1 MDIILK
7 TSNLTKKYKDKVV
20 VNKLNMTINKG
31 DIYGFLG
38 RNGAGKTT
46 ALKMIMGQAT
56 VDSGSIEV
64 FGETINSNDY
74 KYKSRIGLI
83 LENPTFYPKLTAREN
98 LEVYRRGMG
107 VQDKKRID
115 EVLNLVDLSDVG
127 NKNVEK
133 YSMGMKQRLGM
144 ARALLNNPELL
155 IIDEP
160 TNSLDPVGIGQIREI
175 ILKLNRERNTTVL
188 ICSHIL
194 SEIELM
200 ATKIGIIHKGNLIEE
215 VLHKELEKRNKSYL
229 QIKVNNQKKAA
240 IILEQEFGIN
250 EYRIY
255 EDDIIRIFDN
265 SYEPEDI
272 NKQMIYNG
280 VLVKELKVNSEALEN
295 YFFRLTGGEKS
306 V

>member
-1 MDIILK
+1 MNIILK

-46 ALKMIMGQAT
+46 TLKMIMGQAT
-56 VDSGSIEV
+56 ANSGSIEI
-64 FGETINSNDY
+64 FGETISSSDY

-83 LENPTFYPKLTAREN
+83 LENPTFYPKLTAKEN
-98 LEVYRRGMG
+98 LEVYRRSMG
-107 VQDKKRID
+107 VQDKKKID
-115 EVLNLVDLSDVG
+115 KVLDLVDLSDEV

-133 YSMGMKQRLGM
+133 YSLGMKQRLGM
-144 ARALLNNPELL
+144 ARALLNNPEFL

-160 TNSLDPVGIGQIREI
+160 TNSLDPVGISQIREI
-175 ILKLNRERNTTVL
+175 ILKLNKERNTTVL

-200 ATKIGIIHKGNLIEE
+200 ATKIGIIHKGNLVEE
-215 VLHKELEKRNKSYL
+215 VLYKELEKTNKSYL
-229 QIKVNNQKKAA
+229 QIKVNDQKKAS
-240 IILEQEFGIN
+240 IILEQKFGIN

-255 EDDIIRIFDN
+255 EDNIIRIFDN
-265 SYEPEDI
+265 SYEPENI
-272 NKQMIYNG
+272 NKQMIENE
-280 VLVKELKVNSEALEN
+280 VLVKELKVNSEALED

>member
-7 TSNLTKKYKDKVV
+7 TSNITKKYKDKVV

-46 ALKMIMGQAT
+46 TLKMIMGHTAAN
-56 VDSGSIEV
+56 SGFIEV
-64 FGETINSNDY
+64 FGEIINSNDY

-98 LEVYRRGMG
+98 LEVYRRAMG

-115 EVLNLVDLSDVG
+115 KVLDLVDLSDEG

-133 YSMGMKQRLGM
+133 YSLGMKQRLGM

-200 ATKIGIIHKGNLIEE
+200 ATKIGIIHKGNLVEE
-215 VLHKELEKRNKSYL
+215 VLYKELEKTNKSYL
-229 QIKVNNQKKAA
+229 QIKVNDQKKAS
-240 IILEQEFGIN
+240 IILEQEFGIS
-250 EYRIY
+250 EYRVC
-255 EDDIIRIFDN
+255 EDNIIRIFDN
-265 SYEPEDI
+265 SYEPEHI
-272 NKQMIYNG
+272 NKQMIESG
-280 VLVKELKVNSEALEN
+280 VLVKELKVNSEALED